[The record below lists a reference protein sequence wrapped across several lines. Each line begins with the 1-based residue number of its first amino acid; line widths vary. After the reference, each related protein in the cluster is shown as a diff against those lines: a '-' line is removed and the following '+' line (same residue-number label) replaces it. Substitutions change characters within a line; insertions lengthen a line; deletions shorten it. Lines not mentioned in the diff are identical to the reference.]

1 MKKVAYSF
9 ILIFILSFC
18 GCNDDDTRI
27 TGRWQLTRIDCQD
40 REEYTDSVYY
50 NFHQEVCK
58 IQLRKQYDIY
68 TTDYLWGMYTLFG
81 DSLTISLNTNANLSR
96 ISPELGWYGFVKKY
110 KIEELG
116 RTKLTLSCRDTV
128 YYFRKF

>member
-1 MKKVAYSF
+1 MKKVVYSF
-9 ILIFILSFC
+9 ILTLLLSLG
-18 GCNDDDTRI
+18 GCSDDSRI
-27 TGRWQLTRIDCQD
+27 TGKWQLTRIDCLD

-50 NFHQEVCK
+50 NFHHEVCK
-58 IQLRKQYDIY
+58 IQLRRQHDIY
-68 TTDYLWGMYTLFG
+68 TTGYLWGMYTLFG
-81 DSLTISLNTNANLSR
+81 DSLTISLNTNVDLSVV
-96 ISPELGWYGFVKKY
+96 SPVLGWRELVKKY